1 MSKEQLYSQTAK
13 DILNLIGGKENISSA
28 AHCATRL
35 RLVLKDDNLIK
46 KDEIESLEL
55 VKGSF
60 MNGGQFQVILG
71 QGIVNKVYAIFITEA
86 GVSEASTSE
95 IKKEAMVKLNPFQ
108 KIARVLSNIFVPIIP
123 AIVASGLLMGTLGA
137 LKAFGLQGFSET
149 WWWSMLDWFSS
160 AAFIFL
166 PILVAFSAA
175 KEFGCN
181 PYLAATVGGIMI
193 HPALQNAWTIGSG
206 YKSMPILGGI
216 IDMPLV
222 GYQGTVLPILIVIWI
237 MSYIE
242 KNIRKIVPDVL
253 DLFLTPFL
261 TVLITGFLAL
271 SILGPGAMLVGKGIS
286 MFLMLAI
293 NKFGI
298 IAGLLFGGTYSMIVI
313 TGIHH
318 SFHAIELSLLS
329 ETGANPLLPIWSVAN
344 IAQGGAALAVY
355 FKTKNAKTKAIALPS
370 AISAFLGITEAAIFG
385 VNLKFRKP
393 FLAALAGGAI
403 GGAYVVLTKVTM
415 NAIGVTAIPG
425 LTIVQPGAMVN
436 YIIGLLIAVSIAF
449 IGTFVLGIEEE

>member
-1 MSKEQLYSQTAK
+1 MNKEQLYSQTAK
-13 DILNLIGGKENISSA
+13 NILNLIGGKENISSA

-35 RLVLKDDNLIK
+35 RLVLKDDTLIK

-71 QGIVNKVYAIFITEA
+71 QGIVNKVYAIFATEA
-86 GVSEASTSE
+86 GISEMNTSD
-95 IKKEAMVKLNPFQ
+95 IKKEAMEKLNPIQ
-108 KIARVLSNIFVPIIP
+108 KLARVLSNIFVPIIP
-123 AIVASGLLMGTLGA
+123 AIVASGLLMGSLGA
-137 LKAFGLQGFSET
+137 LKAFGLEGLSQT
-149 WWWSMLDWFSS
+149 WWWSLLDWFSS
-160 AAFIFL
+160 SAFIFL

-181 PYLAATVGGIMI
+181 QYLAATVAGIMI

-222 GYQGTVLPILIVIWI
+222 GYQGTVLPILLVVW
-237 MSYIE
+237 MMTYIE
-242 KNIRKIVPDVL
+242 KYIRKAVPEVL
-253 DLFLTPFL
+253 DIFLTPFL

-271 SILGPGAMLVGKGIS
+271 SIVGPFAMLIGKGLS
-286 MFLMLAI
+286 MFLTLAI
-293 NKFGI
+293 TKFGI
-298 IAGLLFGGTYSMIVI
+298 IAGLLFGGTYSAIVI

-318 SFHAIELSLLS
+318 SFHAIELSLLAD
-329 ETGANPLLPIWSVAN
+329 TGANTLLPIWSVAN
-344 IAQGGAALAVY
+344 VAQGGAALAVY
-355 FKTKNAKTKAIALPS
+355 FKTKNAKTKSIALPS

-385 VNLKFRKP
+385 VNLRFRKP

-403 GGAYVVLTKVTM
+403 GGAYVVLTKVSM
-415 NAIGVTAIPG
+415 NAIGLTGIPG
-425 LTIVQPGAMVN
+425 LTIVKPEAMIN
-436 YIIGLLIAVSIAF
+436 YAIGLLIAVVVAFVITFF
-449 IGTFVLGIEEE
+449 IGVEEE

>member
-35 RLVLKDDNLIK
+35 RLVLKDDSLIK

-71 QGIVNKVYAIFITEA
+71 QGVVNKVFATFAKEA
-86 GVSEASTSE
+86 GVTEMTTSDV
-95 IKKEAMVKLNPFQ
+95 KKEAMGKLNPFQ
-108 KIARVLSNIFVPIIP
+108 KLARVLSNIFVPIIP
-123 AIVASGLLMGTLGA
+123 AIVASGLLMGTLGC
-137 LKAFGLQGFSET
+137 LKAFGLQAYADT
-149 WWWSMLDWFSS
+149 WWWTMLDWFSS

-175 KEFGCN
+175 KQFGCN
-181 PYLAATVGGIMI
+181 QYLAAAIGGIMI
-193 HPALQNAWTIGSG
+193 HPALQNAWTIGEG
-206 YKSMPILGGI
+206 YKTMPILGGL

-222 GYQGTVLPILIVIWI
+222 GYQGTVLPILLVVWI
-237 MSYIE
+237 MSYVE
-242 KNIRKIVPDVL
+242 KYIRKVVPEVL

-271 SILGPGAMLVGKGIS
+271 SVVGPFGMLIGKGLS
-286 MFLMLAI
+286 VFLTFALT
-293 NKFGI
+293 KFGI

-318 SFHAIELSLLS
+318 SFHAIELSLLAD
-329 ETGANPLLPIWSVAN
+329 TGANTLLPIWSMAN
-344 IAQGGAALAVY
+344 VAQGGAALAVY

-370 AISAFLGITEAAIFG
+370 ALSCFLGITEAAIFG
-385 VNLKFRKP
+385 INLKFRKP
-393 FLAALAGGAI
+393 FLAALSGGAI
-403 GGAYVVLTKVTM
+403 GGAYVVATKVSM
-415 NAIGVTAIPG
+415 NAIGVTGIPG
-425 LTIVQPGAMVN
+425 ITIVKPEAMIN
-436 YIIGLLIAVSIAF
+436 YIIGLVIATGVAFAVS
-449 IGTFVLGIEEE
+449 FVMGIEEE